1 MAMNKTRSESPE
13 RASAIELAGTL
24 SLRSHDKNWGSERRM
39 SLLAA
44 IGTEGSITAAA
55 KKVGLSYKAAWDA
68 VDAMNNL
75 AGEALVVRTTGG
87 QRGGGATLTR
97 RATELIELYQA
108 VSREHE
114 HFVARLARLGPQPN
128 QNLEFI
134 EPLTIQPPAPTQ
146 LKNEQETCWKRV
158 F

>member
-75 AGEALVVRTTGG
+75 AGEALVVRTTGR
-87 QRGGGATLTR
+87 QRGGGPTLPR
-97 RATELIELYQA
+97 PAPYLIEPSPA
-108 VSREHE
+108 VPRDHD
-114 HFVARLARLGPQPN
+114 HLRPPLAS
-128 QNLEFI
+128 
-134 EPLTIQPPAPTQ
+134 
-146 LKNEQETCWKRV
+146 
-158 F
+158 

>member
-1 MAMNKTRSESPE
+1 
-13 RASAIELAGTL
+13 
-24 SLRSHDKNWGSERRM
+24 
-39 SLLAA
+39 
-44 IGTEGSITAAA
+44 
-55 KKVGLSYKAAWDA
+55 
-68 VDAMNNL
+68 MNNL

-114 HFVARLARLGPQPN
+114 HFVARLARLGTQPN

-134 EPLTIQPPAPTQ
+134 EHMTNQTSARNKLAGTVRR
-146 LKNEQETCWKRV
+146 LKTGEVNDEVILALGNEHEIVVSNTNASSASLGVHPETGRGSRRERV
-158 F
+158 WQYEEISV